1 MEMVTT
7 KQLSEFLSISELSL
21 FNMRK
26 NGTGPPYYRI
36 KRGIIRYNL
45 KEVLAWLEELKKV

>member
-7 KQLSEFLSISELSL
+7 KQLSKFLNISEPSL

-36 KRGIIRYNL
+36 NGIIRYNL
-45 KEVLAWLEELKKV
+45 EEVLAWLEELKKV